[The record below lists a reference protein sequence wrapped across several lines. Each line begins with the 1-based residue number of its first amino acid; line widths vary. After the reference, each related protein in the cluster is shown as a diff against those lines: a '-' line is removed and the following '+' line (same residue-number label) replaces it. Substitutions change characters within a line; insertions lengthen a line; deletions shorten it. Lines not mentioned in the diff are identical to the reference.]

1 MCLCYLEVWCNSY
14 CVSCLLLLTWIGL
27 KVLYKIFPE
36 GMLTGSVPK
45 TCYPSP
51 PPSARKSS
59 KTASLKSPPPT
70 ATPSAPHKEEF
81 TPEGKECSSITC
93 DYMFTI
99 DLDSI
104 QTRLDEALLSND
116 GKELIQYCY
125 VTLCVYSIRRIIFK
139 GNKQIIDSC

>member
-1 MCLCYLEVWCNSY
+1 MCFMLVTVN
-14 CVSCLLLLTWIGL
+14 VWIGL

-70 ATPSAPHKEEF
+70 ATPSVPHKEEF
-81 TPEGKECSSITC
+81 TPEGKDCTQIIC
-93 DYMFTI
+93 DYANYRSGQHS
-99 DLDSI
+99 D
-104 QTRLDEALLSND
+104 QT
-116 GKELIQYCY
+116 G
-125 VTLCVYSIRRIIFK
+125 
-139 GNKQIIDSC
+139 